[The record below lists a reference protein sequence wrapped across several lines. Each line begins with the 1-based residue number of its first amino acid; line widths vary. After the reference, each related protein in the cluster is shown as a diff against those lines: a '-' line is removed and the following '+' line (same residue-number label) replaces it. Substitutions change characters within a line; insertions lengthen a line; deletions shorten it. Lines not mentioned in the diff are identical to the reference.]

1 MENLVDSAATKPL
14 QQRRFIPVNAIPGLR
29 ASDETSTKFPA
40 VKLDIPN
47 NIVAEKRGR
56 LLSVA
61 SEDSMMTGTTLK
73 YG

>member
-47 NIVAEKRGR
+47 NLEKRGR